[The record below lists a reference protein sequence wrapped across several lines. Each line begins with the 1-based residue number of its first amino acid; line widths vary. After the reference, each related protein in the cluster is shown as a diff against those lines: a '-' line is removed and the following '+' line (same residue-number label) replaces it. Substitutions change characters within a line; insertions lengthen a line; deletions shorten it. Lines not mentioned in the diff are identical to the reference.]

1 MSAENP
7 AAGTTTTAPL
17 PSGEVDASAPL
28 LELSGVD
35 IAAGDTLI
43 CHDISLT
50 IRPGECHILLG
61 PNGSGKSTLLGGIMG
76 IHPFRIVSG
85 TARLSG
91 RDIAEMTVDER
102 ARAGVG
108 MAFQRPPHLK
118 GVSVE
123 RFAHAI
129 RAKAALAS
137 AASDLGLTHLLE
149 RDVNAGFS
157 GGEAKRWE
165 VLKLALQGPSLCLL
179 DEPESGVDLQHVGVV
194 GDAVN
199 RLLSEPDRSGQPR
212 GALVITHTGFILDSL
227 QADIAHLLV
236 DGRIVASGDPREMLD
251 SIRRNGYRAA

>member
-1 MSAENP
+1 MSAANT
-7 AAGTTTTAPL
+7 AAVTTGAAPL
-17 PSGEVDASAPL
+17 PSVEVKPAEPF
-28 LELSGVD
+28 LELSGVN

-43 CHDISLT
+43 CRDISLT

-76 IHPFRIVSG
+76 VHPFRIVSG
-85 TARLSG
+85 SARLLG
-91 RDIAEMTVDER
+91 RDLTELSVDER
-102 ARAGVG
+102 ARAGLG

-129 RAKAALAS
+129 QAGATLPS
-137 AASDLGLTHLLE
+137 AASDLGLTHLVE
-149 RDVNAGFS
+149 RDVNDGFS

-199 RLLSEPDRSGQPR
+199 RLLREPDSLGRPR
-212 GALVITHTGFILDSL
+212 AALVITHTGFILDYL

-236 DGRIVASGDPREMLD
+236 DGRITASGDPREMLA
-251 SIRRNGYRAA
+251 SIRSNGYRAA